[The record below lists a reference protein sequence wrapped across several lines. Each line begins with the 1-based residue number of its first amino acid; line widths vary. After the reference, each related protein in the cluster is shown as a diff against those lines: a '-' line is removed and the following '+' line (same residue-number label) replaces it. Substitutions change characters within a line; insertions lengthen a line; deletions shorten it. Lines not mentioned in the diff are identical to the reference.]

1 MRKYS
6 WNVHKIVGA
15 HLQYVILQSLNIKE
29 WKLLELKITQTR
41 HPKSDADGQTEGRM
55 DGGSWPITR
64 PALAK
69 VTQEIISTGKRAIEH
84 TKRLIL
90 KKENRW
96 QQQMHDKLPSMQ
108 RVKENIWK

>member
-1 MRKYS
+1 MQMDR
-6 WNVHKIVGA
+6 
-15 HLQYVILQSLNIKE
+15 
-29 WKLLELKITQTR
+29 LK
-41 HPKSDADGQTEGRM
+41 

-64 PALAK
+64 PALAT
-69 VTQEIISTGKRAIEH
+69 VTQVIISTGKRAIEQ
-84 TKRLIL
+84 TNRLIL